1 MVLVDHYKKDNNV
14 DRNPNTVNGWLK
26 NSLTIAPMYP
36 EETFKAI
43 LEMTETS
50 DTSVSELIKSRD
62 EVMKSRKQAY
72 PKLLKYIPK
81 TLENE
86 ELQNFKQ
93 FPIRLPN
100 AEIVFTLI
108 HIEEFQCE
116 LEVDFKNLWQV
127 VKM

>member
-1 MVLVDHYKKDNNV
+1 MKF
-14 DRNPNTVNGWLK
+14 LK
-26 NSLTIAPMYP
+26 YC
-36 EETFKAI
+36 
-43 LEMTETS
+43 
-50 DTSVSELIKSRD
+50 
-62 EVMKSRKQAY
+62 
-72 PKLLKYIPK
+72 LLKYIPK
-81 TLENE
+81 NLENE

>member
-1 MVLVDHYKKDNNV
+1 M
-14 DRNPNTVNGWLK
+14 PPSK
-26 NSLTIAPMYP
+26 N
-36 EETFKAI
+36 
-43 LEMTETS
+43 
-50 DTSVSELIKSRD
+50 
-62 EVMKSRKQAY
+62 
-72 PKLLKYIPK
+72 
-81 TLENE
+81 LENE